1 MLQLMNKDILVA
13 EFDVLEDTSL
23 IYGKL
28 PMNFRDILGWVNKR
42 TQINCAESNREFYK
56 HIGLYTIARLIDAFH
71 CVSLHD
77 TFWLKRTNDLLTWND
92 VSPFRNTYSDVISTY
107 ALEGITLDTKDK
119 NYFSPVVGNNGSF
132 PHTWIFTENGIKFV
146 KASSKYTLGGTNSGR
161 EPYSEYYASIIAD
174 YLGFNHVK
182 YSIRNHLRY
191 DGKLD
196 VVTECD
202 CYTSENIGTVT
213 AYDLGINTYE
223 ELIEFSRK
231 LSKESYITCV
241 DMLFLDC
248 LLLNTDRHFENIE
261 FFVNNDTQQILGIAP
276 IFDNNYSFLPR
287 FVEGYNKFNRD
298 EYKAR
303 DGRTFDELYNLVKSH
318 KYYTNELLVLKKL
331 RLSKPDN
338 VDISIKRISFLN
350 SFLQM
355 QIKYLLSK

>member
-1 MLQLMNKDILVA
+1 MNEERKKKIYL
-13 EFDVLEDTSL
+13 FLL
-23 IYGKL
+23 I
-28 PMNFRDILGWVNKR
+28 
-42 TQINCAESNREFYK
+42 
-56 HIGLYTIARLIDAFH
+56 
-71 CVSLHD
+71 
-77 TFWLKRTNDLLTWND
+77 
-92 VSPFRNTYSDVISTY
+92 
-107 ALEGITLDTKDK
+107 
-119 NYFSPVVGNNGSF
+119 
-132 PHTWIFTENGIKFV
+132 
-146 KASSKYTLGGTNSGR
+146 
-161 EPYSEYYASIIAD
+161 
-174 YLGFNHVK
+174 
-182 YSIRNHLRY
+182 
-191 DGKLD
+191 
-196 VVTECD
+196 
-202 CYTSENIGTVT
+202 IGTVT